1 MHARR
6 HTDNIEDRDP
16 CMHGGVKLHNKGRVQ
31 GIYIH
36 IANYTNAAQSHKKS
50 LRHILVSW

>member
-1 MHARR
+1 MQGVTQTGQGPMR
-6 HTDNIEDRDP
+6 

-36 IANYTNAAQSHKKS
+36 IANYTNAAQSHEKS
-50 LRHILVSW
+50 LRLILVSW